1 MSKIIRMK
9 ADLIHAPI
17 KVCPERVLWQVFR
30 AFLTYGGSPVW
41 GIWDVFRNEKEAVA
55 TAMKFP
61 ITCIVE
67 INLPE
72 IEVPSQ

>member
-1 MSKIIRMK
+1 MSKIIRLK
-9 ADLIHAPI
+9 AGSTPTPI
-17 KVCPERVLWQVFR
+17 SVCSGTMRWIVYRVGAASADPYWLYHQ
-30 AFLTYGGSPVW
+30 TYLCE
-41 GIWDVFRNEKEAVA
+41 DN
-55 TAMKFP
+55 AMPAAASFP